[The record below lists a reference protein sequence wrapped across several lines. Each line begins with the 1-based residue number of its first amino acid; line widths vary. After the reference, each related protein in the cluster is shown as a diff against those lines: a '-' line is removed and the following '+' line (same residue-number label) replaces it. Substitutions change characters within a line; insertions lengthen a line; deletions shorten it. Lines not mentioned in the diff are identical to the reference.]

1 MADDPVRQAW
11 TAEADEIGCWLRPA
25 AAADFDEIRHVEFS
39 AFRRPDEA
47 DLVDAL
53 RAGGYVLVEW
63 VAEDGDDIVGHAL
76 VTRLAAAPDQF
87 KVSILAPL
95 AVRPEHQRKGI
106 GGALVRRV
114 LRDLKTRGEDL
125 VVVLGHPDYYP
136 QFGFDHD
143 IAQRISGPWSGV
155 GDAWM
160 AAPLSAAG
168 RRCGLISIMVPAPFD
183 DID

>member
-1 MADDPVRQAW
+1 MGGTDDTDYR
-11 TAEADEIGCWLRPA
+11 LRPA
-25 AAADFDEIRHVEFS
+25 AAPDFEEIRHVEFS

-53 RAGGYVLVEW
+53 REGGYVLAEW
-63 VAEDGDDIVGHAL
+63 VAVDGDDVVGHAL
-76 VTRLAAAPDQF
+76 VTRLAAAPEHF
-87 KVSILAPL
+87 KVSVLAPL

-106 GGALVRRV
+106 GGALVRGIM
-114 LRDLKTRGEDL
+114 RDLKNRGEDL
-125 VVVLGHPDYYP
+125 IVVLGHPDYYP

-143 IAQRISGPWSGV
+143 IAQRISGPWSGA